1 MDFGQCS
8 FSCIG
13 QSLGKKLQPDV
24 ITLKLTQSQMLISC
38 NALTSWVE
46 HSNTG

>member
-8 FSCIG
+8 FSGNG

-24 ITLKLTQSQMLISC
+24 IALKLIQSQMLISC
-38 NALTSWVE
+38 NALTS
-46 HSNTG
+46 

>member
-1 MDFGQCS
+1 MDFGHVLYLIS
-8 FSCIG
+8 I
-13 QSLGKKLQPDV
+13 SLLCKKLQPDV
-24 ITLKLTQSQMLISC
+24 IALKLIQSQMLISC